1 MRVEQ
6 LMTRDVRTCGPE
18 DSSAVAAQAMWERD
32 CGCVPVV
39 DAQRRVV
46 GMVTDRD
53 ICVAAWIKGRNL
65 HEIGVR
71 EVMSEEVI
79 ACRIDEVAELAE
91 ALMREYGVR
100 RLPVVDLEGKLAGL
114 LSLADLAC
122 EARRE
127 NGRLW
132 RDVDSS
138 GVALTLAGICQPRQG
153 ARPDN
158 ETVLMAEEFELT
170 LIPVRRIE
178 SVQIVRE
185 AAREE
190 AAAR

>member
-1 MRVEQ
+1 MQVEQ
-6 LMTRDVRTCGPE
+6 LMTRDVQTCGPE
-18 DSSAVAAQAMWERD
+18 DCLATGAQAMWARD
-32 CGCVPVV
+32 CGCVPVI
-39 DAQRRVV
+39 DGERKVV
-46 GMVTDRD
+46 GMLTDRD
-53 ICVAAWIKGRNL
+53 ICMAAWIKGRSL
-65 HEIGVR
+65 HEIPVR
-71 EVMSEEVI
+71 EAMSSQVVS
-79 ACRIDEVAELAE
+79 CRMDEVVEIAA

-100 RLPVVDLEGKLAGL
+100 RLPVVDLEGRLAGV

-132 RDVDSS
+132 REVDSLQ
-138 GVALTLAGICQPRQG
+138 VALTLAGVCQPRRG
-153 ARPDN
+153 ARPDG
-158 ETVLMAEEFELT
+158 ETLLIAEESELT

-185 AAREE
+185 TAREQ

>member
-6 LMTRDVRTCGPE
+6 LMTRDVRACRSE
-18 DSSAVAAQAMWERD
+18 DSLAEAAQAMWERD
-32 CGCVPVV
+32 CGCVPVI
-39 DAQRRVV
+39 DGERRVV
-46 GMVTDRD
+46 GMLTDRD
-53 ICVAAWIKGRNL
+53 ICMAAWIRGRNL
-65 HEIGVR
+65 HEIRVG
-71 EVMSEEVI
+71 EAMSPRVI
-79 ACRIDEVAELAE
+79 SCRADEDAELAE
-91 ALMREYGVR
+91 ALLREYGVR
-100 RLPVVDLEGKLAGL
+100 RLPVVDHEGRLVGL

-132 RDVDSS
+132 REVDSL
-138 GVALTLAGICQPRQG
+138 GVALTLADICQPRRG
-153 ARPDN
+153 ARPN
-158 ETVLMAEEFELT
+158 GETVLLAEESEMT

-185 AAREE
+185 VAPEE

>member
-6 LMTRDVRTCGPE
+6 LMTRDVRTCRSE
-18 DSSAVAAQAMWERD
+18 DSLAAAAQAMWERD
-32 CGCVPVV
+32 CGCVPVI
-39 DAQRRVV
+39 DAEAKVI
-46 GMVTDRD
+46 GMLTDRD
-53 ICVAAWIKGRNL
+53 ICMAAWIKGRNL
-65 HEIGVR
+65 HEIRVS
-71 EVMSEEVI
+71 EAMSPRPV
-79 ACRIDEVAELAE
+79 ACRIDEVAEIAE
-91 ALMREYGVR
+91 ALLREYGIR
-100 RLPVVDLEGKLAGL
+100 RLPVVDHDGRLAGL

-132 RDVDSS
+132 REVDSL
-138 GVALTLAGICQPRQG
+138 GVALTLADICQPRRG
-153 ARPDN
+153 ARPEG
-158 ETVLMAEEFELT
+158 ETVLIAEESEMT

-190 AAAR
+190 AATR

>member
-18 DSSAVAAQAMWERD
+18 DSLAAAAQAMWERD

-39 DAQRRVV
+39 DPERKVL

-53 ICVAAWIKGRNL
+53 ICMAAWIKGRNL

-79 ACRIDEVAELAE
+79 ACRIDEAAELAE

-132 RDVDSS
+132 RDVDSF

-153 ARPDN
+153 ARPDA
-158 ETVLMAEEFELT
+158 ETVLIAEESELT
-170 LIPVRRIE
+170 LIPVSRIE